1 MENRKRILFVT
12 YNVSLIY
19 NWVVKLI
26 PYLFDCEVLV
36 IHIRK
41 LEDVSHFQKLPV
53 SNIDITGFSYRR
65 ISSLI
70 DKYNPSICVFF
81 NFKGI
86 IEQLLLRICKEKY
99 IKTLYLEHGIITNDV
114 ITFKKLKLAHLS
126 KRFKRVFIQFYQYFS
141 FILRSNH
148 PFHEAILLY
157 KVLRHNKFSLSTFD
171 YYFVFGRR
179 CMKFISEIFP
189 LEENKNAFI
198 VGYPLFESSKQRN
211 EATAKGEQKKLGVL
225 YIHQPFIR
233 DQYTTISYEEERA
246 YLMKWA
252 EKLVPEFGAF
262 TILLHPRE
270 DLNYYRALYNT
281 TNIKVIQSPNNYLV
295 FKQSRLV
302 LGHYSTALLYPL
314 YFNIPAYI
322 IEYPH
327 VVIPSIFENM
337 FPLLTFQ
344 ESVVLKE
351 KHEYPNKTYLIGIHN
366 TFENIAK
373 MIYNRI

>member
-1 MENRKRILFVT
+1 MANRKKILFVT
-12 YNVSLIY
+12 YSVSLIY

-36 IHIRK
+36 LHIRK
-41 LEDVSHFQKLPV
+41 LENVSLSQKIPV

-65 ISSLI
+65 ISNII

-86 IEQLLLRICKEKY
+86 IEQLLLRICKEKC

-126 KRFKRVFIQFYQYFS
+126 KRFKRVFIQLYQYLS
-141 FILRSNH
+141 FILRSNN
-148 PFHEAILLY
+148 PLYEARLLY
-157 KVLRHNKFSLSTFD
+157 KTLRHNIFSLSTFD
-171 YYFVFGRR
+171 YYFVFGHR
-179 CMKFISEIFP
+179 CMKFLSKIFP
-189 LEENKNAFI
+189 LKENRNAFI

-211 EATAKGEQKKLGVL
+211 EATAKEEQKKLGVL

-233 DQYTTISYEEERA
+233 DQYTTISYEKERA

-252 EKLVPEFGAF
+252 EKLVPEFGVF

-270 DLNYYRALYNT
+270 DLNYYRALYNK
-281 TNIKVIQSPNNYLV
+281 TNIKVIQSPNNYLI

-314 YFNIPAYI
+314 YFNIPTYI

-327 VVIPSIFENM
+327 VAMPSIFENI
-337 FPLLTFQ
+337 FPSLAFRDTIMLEDT
-344 ESVVLKE
+344 
-351 KHEYPNKTYLIGIHN
+351 HEYPNKNYLIGMHN

-373 MIYNRI
+373 MILDRT